1 MVKKDGPNTSGF
13 ARRNSLIQMGKTFVG
28 GSKVKPPTIRKES
41 KKSDEAS
48 IFESVDNKSE
58 RGSPK
63 LPRKIMEEKVK
74 TPKKKAKQDLTKN
87 QTDSES
93 NDEDL
98 FGVADEIKNDFAD
111 REKERV
117 KEKEL

>member
-1 MVKKDGPNTSGF
+1 
-13 ARRNSLIQMGKTFVG
+13 
-28 GSKVKPPTIRKES
+28 
-41 KKSDEAS
+41 
-48 IFESVDNKSE
+48 
-58 RGSPK
+58 
-63 LPRKIMEEKVK
+63 MEEKVK

-98 FGVADEIKNDFAD
+98 FGVADEVKNDFAD